1 MVAVQVPK
9 TSSRHLVLSNISEGE
24 TVYQRCLLI
33 AGNCPS
39 KSDEDFV
46 AVATP
51 DFPEQ
56 LWPISGGRFKCLVIL
71 SPGTNKITFESHQ
84 NGKTVDNWTLTITYI
99 PLLQTPPLHLA
110 IMIAKDSPLLIDCP
124 PHKRGA
130 ISSTHSDLNA
140 AINKFRMTAYMWQA
154 LTAED
159 LRAKGLERRSFRLDE
174 EWTTETLSRDFI
186 QKSLESSG
194 DHMRST
200 AKIHLIRTEKTLA
213 ELRDAQV
220 AQQNPHAS
228 HGDGLHK
235 YFSEALKAHGG
246 VFTSAAHPV
255 VAGLILDST
264 YSAEQNL
271 ILGHAALG
279 ASNRQGLS
287 LGMFGSHLTYSW
299 PRFMEEVTSC
309 LLDTAMP
316 GDTVGNDNGECGT
329 MWETCSIGQGAF
341 LHEVGHA
348 FGAPHTTGIMD
359 RGYAQDWPKNFLTK
373 TAYCS
378 HTQMAGDYVMDG
390 ETKND
395 ASWDLSD
402 ALSFRTYPHFKLP
415 SDAFLSKEVSQALP
429 SVQVVYDD
437 DEVEFLRLVIESPA
451 QIVRI
456 KFDNVAEAEP
466 TIGKPATK
474 IQFTRNEL
482 EARFDSSKPLALEVL
497 GWNGKSRVFND
508 IWKLFSKLSVI
519 PVPGTS
525 IVLHK
530 RSIMSESLEA
540 ADETTFEE
548 NSWNWVVLLNKLGDG
563 GSLIPAVK
571 IDSRVGCVLDGA
583 VVYYKDAHT
592 NPCGPRWDR
601 DGYDHNFGGHAS
613 EMIDIPEGTEV
624 VKVEVSSDNHDLNGL
639 RFTLSDGTAGGYIPD
654 EHTSSAL
661 EASPDERI
669 VGFFGRSDWGAHFD
683 GIQEFGILTA
693 PRDVEIPLSV
703 YSMPEL
709 QNKDGGNGQRGHLK
723 RKRSRIDNGD
733 DSQDDEEVEEMRY

>member
-1 MVAVQVPK
+1 MVSVPVPK
-9 TSSRHLVLSNISEGE
+9 TSSKQLVLNNITEGE

-39 KSDEDFV
+39 KSNEDFV

-56 LWPISGGRFKCLVIL
+56 LWPISAGRFKCLVIL
-71 SPGTNKITFESHQ
+71 SPGANLLTFKSHQ
-84 NGKTVDNWTLTITYI
+84 NGKIVETRTLTITYI

-159 LRAKGLERRSFRLDE
+159 LRSKGLGRRSFRLDE

-186 QKSLESSG
+186 QKSLESSE

-213 ELRDAQV
+213 QLRDAQV

-228 HGDGLHK
+228 HRDDLHK
-235 YFSEALKAHGG
+235 YFSEALTAHGG

-309 LLDTAMP
+309 LLDTVVP

-348 FGAPHTTGIMD
+348 FGAPHTTGIMA

-378 HTQMAGDYVMDG
+378 HTQSAGDYVVDG

-402 ALSFRTYPHFKLP
+402 ALSFRTYPHFRLP
-415 SDAFLSKEVSQALP
+415 GDAMQSKEVCQAVP
-429 SVQVVYDD
+429 SVQVVY
-437 DEVEFLRLVIESPA
+437 EEGEAEFMNLVIESPA
-451 QIVRI
+451 QIARI
-456 KFDNVAEAEP
+456 KFDSVAEAEP
-466 TIGKPATK
+466 TIDKPATK

-482 EARFDSSKPLALEVL
+482 EARFDFSKPLALEVL
-497 GWNGKSRVFND
+497 GLNGKSRVFSD
-508 IWKLFSKLSVI
+508 IWKLFSNLSVI

-530 RSIMSESLEA
+530 RSIISESLEA

-548 NSWNWVVLLNKLGDG
+548 NSWNWVVLLKKLGAG

-571 IDSRVGCVLDGA
+571 IDSRVGCILDGA
-583 VVYYKDAHT
+583 VVYYKDGNT
-592 NPCGPRWDR
+592 SPCGPRWNY
-601 DGYDHNFGGHAS
+601 DGYDHDFGGHAS
-613 EMIDIPEGTEV
+613 EMITIPESIEV
-624 VKVEVSSDNHDLNGL
+624 VKVEVSSDGHDLNGL
-639 RFTLSDGTAGGYIPD
+639 RFTLSDGTAGGHIP
-654 EHTSSAL
+654 ESTCSAL
-661 EASPDERI
+661 EASADERI
-669 VGFFGRSDWGAHFD
+669 VGFFGRSDWGSGFD

-703 YSMPEL
+703 YSMREL
-709 QNKDGGNGQRGHLK
+709 QNKDGGNGKRGHLK

-733 DSQDDEEVEEMRY
+733 DDQDDSDFDEMKD